1 MKKYSLTR
9 RDILNEAYE
18 RCFNEM
24 YAKATPPFENVDEYI
39 KKLKEDPVAAAEEEK
54 SPLYKRHYLSH
65 DELKY
70 IVNKYEEAY
79 NIKSEFHDDCD
90 ILIRDMEN
98 KAPVDKYI
106 DDYVDEYGNH
116 HPGYRGY
123 EERPP
128 MKDRIKNKLDELID
142 KGKLSS
148 ISFEDKED
156 VSGVLAEMFKEFIL
170 ERRNFYRFDGDRSSF
185 EVSVY
190 LGASPTSNKNDVI
203 EYWKN
208 KGVDV
213 NITDRDPE
221 KLWYYDNGWS
231 EEEIAEEF
239 GEENDDGDNC

>member
-24 YAKATPPFENVDEYI
+24 YAKATPPLENVDEYI

-54 SPLYKRHYLSH
+54 NPLYKRHYLSH

-79 NIKSEFHDDCD
+79 HIKSEFHDDCD

-116 HPGYRGY
+116 HPGYRSY

-142 KGKLSS
+142 KGKLPS
-148 ISFEDKED
+148 ISLDDKED
-156 VSGVLAEMFKEFIL
+156 VSGVLA
-170 ERRNFYRFDGDRSSF
+170 
-185 EVSVY
+185 
-190 LGASPTSNKNDVI
+190 
-203 EYWKN
+203 
-208 KGVDV
+208 
-213 NITDRDPE
+213 
-221 KLWYYDNGWS
+221 
-231 EEEIAEEF
+231 
-239 GEENDDGDNC
+239 